1 MFKDRKEAGFR
12 LGEALKKFSGQEPIV
27 LAIPKGG
34 IEIGYEVAKSL
45 QCPFSV
51 LITRKL
57 PFPEYPESGFGAVA
71 EDGST
76 YIVPGMEKKVPE
88 STFEDVYRQQVDEIK
103 RRVSVL
109 RGGKPLP
116 EITGKTVIITDDG
129 IAMGSTMMA
138 SIAYC
143 KKNNPARLIIASP
156 VASPRTVSAIGRE
169 ADDAVILET
178 PEDFQAVAQVYRDWY
193 DVSDM
198 EALSILEDAKN
209 EGYYP

>member
-12 LGEALKKFSGQEPIV
+12 LGEALRKFKGQEPVV
-27 LAIPKGG
+27 LSIPKGG
-34 IEIGYEVAKSL
+34 LEIGYEVAKTL
-45 QCPFSV
+45 QCPLSV

-76 YIVPGMEKKVPE
+76 FIVPGMDKKIPQ
-88 STFEDVYRQQVDEIK
+88 STFEDVYREQVDEIK
-103 RRVSVL
+103 RRVSIL

-116 EITGKTVIITDDG
+116 DITGKTVILTDDG

-138 SIAYC
+138 SINFC
-143 KKNNPARLIIASP
+143 RKRNDARLIIASP
-156 VASPRTVSAIGRE
+156 VASPATASAIGKE
-169 ADDAVILET
+169 VDDAVILVK
-178 PEDFQAVAQVYRDWY
+178 PGDFQAVAQVYDDWY

-209 EGYYP
+209 EGYFT